1 MVLMSVRKIKNLQRQ
16 TTKNLFQVAY
26 REPKEDMNFQLIHKI
41 NKNKKKSGNLQWRI
55 KTEHGNYRYFNLEQV
70 QIFLASFQKNLIFYR
85 F

>member
-1 MVLMSVRKIKNLQRQ
+1 M
-16 TTKNLFQVAY
+16 AY

-70 QIFLASFQKNLIFYR
+70 QIFLASFQKKISFFIVFEKN
-85 F
+85 